1 LLVVGVVALWTTFY
15 TVPAESEGVVLR
27 FGRFSHIVPPGLHFK
42 VPLGVDDVNV
52 VPVKRQLK
60 QEFGF
65 GTDNSSNPWQASP
78 ESSWLGERT
87 MVTGDLNVALV
98 EWVVQYRIERADQYL
113 VVLLVLFT
121 MTGSY
126 YAVQETEQVIITQ
139 FGKPSANAVTQAG
152 LHFKLPFI
160 QEVHVINKQILEWD
174 GAKSEMP
181 TRDKLYISVDT
192 FARWRITR
200 PLEYFRRLRDERSAQ
215 SRLDDIL
222 GSETRNAIA
231 KHDLIEVI
239 RTTKDRKPE
248 TDMAAIDAGT
258 SNIGVLPPIKK
269 GRKEIEREI
278 QDAATA
284 KLSEFGIE
292 LLDVRFKRIN
302 YNPSVVEKIYERMI
316 SERQQIAS
324 RFRSEGEGEAAK
336 ILGNKERD
344 LSVIESGAYK
354 TVGDSRC
361 GGRHGHEHLRSGV
374 SDDGGGP
381 RPVRVRQ
388 NHGDLRQDHRRRRHA
403 GVLDPR
409 GSFPIFD
416 GCLGSAL
423 AEGGGAVGRQSDER
437 ANGPHDFR
445 GGPHGGIGSRVS
457 RQAPARVTDRW
468 LLGRRGRSFHGR
480 VRRR

>member
-1 LLVVGVVALWTTFY
+1 MNWPKLY
-15 TVPAESEGVVLR
+15 TV
-27 FGRFSHIVPPGLHFK
+27 GLLF
-42 VPLGVDDVNV
+42 
-52 VPVKRQLK
+52 
-60 QEFGF
+60 
-65 GTDNSSNPWQASP
+65 
-78 ESSWLGERT
+78 
-87 MVTGDLNVALV
+87 
-98 EWVVQYRIERADQYL
+98 
-113 VVLLVLFT
+113 VLLGLFT
-121 MTGSY
+121 LSGSY

-139 FGKPSANAVTQAG
+139 FGKPSTDPITTAG
-152 LHFKLPFI
+152 LHFKIPFI
-160 QEVHVINKQILEWD
+160 QEVNVINKQILEWD

-239 RTTKDRKPE
+239 RTTKDRKAQ
-248 TDMAAIDAGT
+248 TDLAALDAGT

-269 GRKEIEREI
+269 GRKEIEHEI
-278 QDAATA
+278 QKAATA

-354 TVGDSRC
+354 TVEEMRGAADATATAIYAAAYQTSAEARSLYEFVKTMETYEKIVGEGDTLVFST
-361 GGRHGHEHLRSGV
+361 RS
-374 SDDGGGP
+374 DPFRYLMDA
-381 RPVRVRQ
+381 
-388 NHGDLRQDHRRRRHA
+388 A
-403 GVLDPR
+403 G
-409 GSFPIFD
+409 
-416 GCLGSAL
+416 
-423 AEGGGAVGRQSDER
+423 
-437 ANGPHDFR
+437 
-445 GGPHGGIGSRVS
+445 
-457 RQAPARVTDRW
+457 APAQKA
-468 LLGRRGRSFHGR
+468 GR
-480 VRRR
+480 